1 MLLQLF
7 VVFHYY
13 TIGDLLRQRAESNR
27 LAKEAEEESRPS
39 LGSVRANGLLAF
51 VGLLVLVVGARFTVT
66 AGESLARGLGVSD
79 EVIGLT
85 ILAIGTSLPELTA
98 SVIATRRGHAELAIG
113 NVVGSNIANIALI
126 LGIGAMIR
134 PIRVQMRLLVREVPL
149 MILATMAFYVLAL
162 DQSLQRWDGAILLVG
177 FVAYTLYLL
186 KGARMEPPAIEVE
199 YQKFVPSGGTLSSHI
214 LLTVLGLGTLLGGA
228 QMVVSGASEA
238 ARFLGIS
245 ELAVG
250 LTVVAIGTSLP
261 ELATAIAASVQDEGD
276 ILVGNVVGSNVFNVL
291 AVLGTSSLARPLHI
305 AQSVIFVEAP
315 VMIVVSILLLPF
327 VWSTLRVTRS
337 EGVILV
343 AAYVA
348 FVIVFAIPH

>member
-1 MLLQLF
+1 MATSLILF
-7 VVFHYY
+7 I
-13 TIGDLLRQRAESNR
+13 IGLAALYIGADLLIRGASR
-27 LAKEAEEESRPS
+27 LARD
-39 LGSVRANGLLAF
+39 
-51 VGLLVLVVGARFTVT
+51 
-66 AGESLARGLGVSD
+66 LGVNAL
-79 EVIGLT
+79 VIGLT
-85 ILAIGTSLPELTA
+85 VVAMGTSMPELLVGVVA
-98 SVIATRRGHAELAIG
+98 SVRGSGDIAIG

-186 KGARMEPPAIEVE
+186 KGARLEPPAIEVE

-327 VWSTLRVTRS
+327 VWSSLRVTRS

>member
-1 MLLQLF
+1 MATSLILF
-7 VVFHYY
+7 I
-13 TIGDLLRQRAESNR
+13 IGLAALYIGADLLIRGASR
-27 LAKEAEEESRPS
+27 LARD
-39 LGSVRANGLLAF
+39 
-51 VGLLVLVVGARFTVT
+51 
-66 AGESLARGLGVSD
+66 LGVNAL
-79 EVIGLT
+79 VIGLT
-85 ILAIGTSLPELTA
+85 VVAMGTSMPELLVGVVA
-98 SVIATRRGHAELAIG
+98 SVRDSGDIAIG

-186 KGARMEPPAIEVE
+186 KGARLEPPAIEVE

-291 AVLGTSSLARPLHI
+291 AVLGTSSLARPLDV

>member
-1 MLLQLF
+1 MATSLILF
-7 VVFHYY
+7 I
-13 TIGDLLRQRAESNR
+13 IGLVALYIGADLLIRGASR
-27 LAKEAEEESRPS
+27 LARD
-39 LGSVRANGLLAF
+39 
-51 VGLLVLVVGARFTVT
+51 
-66 AGESLARGLGVSD
+66 LGVNAL
-79 EVIGLT
+79 VIGLT
-85 ILAIGTSLPELTA
+85 VVAMGTSMPELLVGVVA
-98 SVIATRRGHAELAIG
+98 SVRGSGDIAIG